1 LQLTE
6 EGEPLYGLR
15 DEVDLEKIKALGLPF
30 WLAGSRTEAE
40 HLQQA
45 LEQGGAG
52 IQVGTAFALCR
63 ESGLDDT
70 LKQSLIQKVMDGS
83 IEVFT
88 DPVASPTGFPFKVVQ
103 LEGTLSE
110 DASFYAER
118 GRMCNLGYL
127 RTVYAKEDGTL
138 GYRCASESV
147 EAYVNKGGTRAEAE
161 GRKWAMRGVAP
172 R

>member
-1 LQLTE
+1 
-6 EGEPLYGLR
+6 
-15 DEVDLEKIKALGLPF
+15 LPF